1 MYLEIFIAILSL
13 IAVTSAIHRYIHT
26 YEEYDEDDN

>member
-1 MYLEIFIAILSL
+1 MYLSLFISIVSL